1 LTKDKE
7 ESNNTMINPK
17 TTVPSVVT
25 AFNPLFLL
33 NRVIHKVL
41 EDINQ
46 KILRKIL
53 AIFVPRNKNNDKGDE
68 GNGG

>member
-1 LTKDKE
+1 
-7 ESNNTMINPK
+7 MINPK
-17 TTVPSVVT
+17 TTVPRVVA

-33 NRVIHKVL
+33 NRVIHKVS

-53 AIFVPRNKNNDKGDE
+53 AIVVCGNRNND
-68 GNGG
+68 N

>member
-1 LTKDKE
+1 
-7 ESNNTMINPK
+7 MINPK
-17 TTVPSVVT
+17 TTVPRVVT

-33 NRVIHKVL
+33 KRAIHKVS

-46 KILRKIL
+46 KIFRKIL
-53 AIFVPRNKNNDKGDE
+53 AIFVLRNKNNDKGDE